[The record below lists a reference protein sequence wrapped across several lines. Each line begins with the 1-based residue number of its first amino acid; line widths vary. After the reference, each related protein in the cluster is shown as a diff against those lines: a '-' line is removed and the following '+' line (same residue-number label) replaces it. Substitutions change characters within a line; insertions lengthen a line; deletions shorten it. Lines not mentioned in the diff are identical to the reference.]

1 MRPLTNRI
9 HCNSSDFRS
18 AAFHNPDTCES
29 SQHACYQHSWDWPTG
44 WATQQYTTNL
54 TTPDGQNTEKVFRV
68 THPFHPLFGQEFNI
82 LFRRCID
89 GEDYLFFQNVENHN
103 NNISAHWTSLKP
115 PNPYVEI
122 SDGRSLFDPRDMLE
136 LVQFAKDIKPVRKR
150 SCSKKSRIWV

>member
-1 MRPLTNRI
+1 MIILSI
-9 HCNSSDFRS
+9 HIRCNTSDSQS
-18 AAFHNPDTCES
+18 ASCHKPDTFEW
-29 SQHACYQHSWDWPTG
+29 SQSPCCWFLDSPRARAKQEYRSH
-44 WATQQYTTNL
+44 L
-54 TTPDGQNTEKVFRV
+54 ITPGGQNKGKAFRV

-122 SDGRSLFDPRDMLE
+122 SGGRSLFRPRDLSE
-136 LVQFAKDIKPVRKR
+136 LVQFAKDIKPAKKR
-150 SCSKKSRIWV
+150 RCSKKTRIWV